1 MTPEATIG
9 DDASTRKTS
18 MQVMPVVEVFVSSL
32 QDMPPF
38 LGLFRLKMNVNY
50 GRVPKRLA
58 FLKICALRLE
68 KGLGR

>member
-1 MTPEATIG
+1 
-9 DDASTRKTS
+9 

-58 FLKICALRLE
+58 FLEICALRLE
-68 KGLGR
+68 KGIRTLKLGYSVAVMSEV